1 MLGIL
6 DRGLG
11 REFSV
16 LIDMV
21 GVHVTPSR
29 ADHNRQVADMHA
41 LLLDVPEVPVGR
53 IWRYVVAVDSEI

>member
-11 REFSV
+11 RKFSV

-21 GVHVTPSR
+21 GVHVTPSG
-29 ADHNRQVADMHA
+29 ADHDRQVADMHA
-41 LLLDVPEVPVGR
+41 LLLDVPEVRVGR
-53 IWRYVVAVDSEI
+53 IRRYVVAVDSEI